1 MLAKSLL
8 RRSWYRERRWPQM
21 WRWGP
26 LCRVC
31 RASVLAA
38 PLDAPGP
45 GAQPFCLSPCG
56 MRLQR
61 VSVCPLVAW
70 VWVGGL
76 GHSLDLRRAQA
87 TWAPAL
93 SARAGAR
100 TGRGTDSCWG
110 AGPGRGCGQQVP
122 LRGPGLALLGPLRW
136 GRGRQTGRWPGG
148 GSGQRSS
155 GCRLGPNVAPA
166 SFQGWSSFAT
176 GASKFASAAKE
187 GVSSLPRRA
196 TRPMGP
202 SPAGQPGLWEMGRVW
217 WRGASPHAQ
226 ACARLPQGAHP
237 ARVPKAA
244 VDPEG
249 HMSSAPIW
257 YGPCPRVTEMLAEAW
272 VALEQCGV
280 GEGECAQIRP
290 SPCSADR
297 PPRLREAA
305 ASLQP
310 PPPRSALPLGLSSV
324 IGRQSRPAA
333 RGGGGGVARTG
344 RGGRGCARGPGSDPG
359 LSPGKEQARGRPGQG
374 GRPAAG
380 AVGGSR
386 ATPVPVPAASGDGP
400 RTAPSEPRET
410 RPGGQDV
417 WSVSPVRSAFRRPS
431 SDPRQVRR

>member
-1 MLAKSLL
+1 
-8 RRSWYRERRWPQM
+8 M

-122 LRGPGLALLGPLRW
+122 LRGPGLALLGPLRR

-187 GVSSLPRRA
+187 GVSSLPRCA
-196 TRPMGP
+196 TRPTGP

-226 ACARLPQGAHP
+226 ACARLPQGARP

-257 YGPCPRVTEMLAEAW
+257 YGPCPHVTEMLAEAW

-310 PPPRSALPLGLSSV
+310 PPTPLC
-324 IGRQSRPAA
+324 PAA
-333 RGGGGGVARTG
+333 GPEQRDWQAES
-344 RGGRGCARGPGSDPG
+344 ARGPRRRWGCCQDRPRGPG
-359 LSPGKEQARGRPGQG
+359 LCSWPWQ
-374 GRPAAG
+374 
-380 AVGGSR
+380 
-386 ATPVPVPAASGDGP
+386 
-400 RTAPSEPRET
+400 
-410 RPGGQDV
+410 
-417 WSVSPVRSAFRRPS
+417 
-431 SDPRQVRR
+431 